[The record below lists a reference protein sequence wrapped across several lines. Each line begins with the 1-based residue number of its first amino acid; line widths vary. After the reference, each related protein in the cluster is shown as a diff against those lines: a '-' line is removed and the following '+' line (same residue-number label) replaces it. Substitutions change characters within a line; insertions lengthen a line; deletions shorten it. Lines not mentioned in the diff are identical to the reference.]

1 MTKQKIK
8 QALLLQCLLLCSFQ
22 INAEWFAYEQTIMGT
37 RTAVELHAETE
48 QIADKCSQLAFNEMK
63 RIDAL
68 MSPYKENSELSKI
81 NREAS
86 DKAVKIS
93 PEFFNL
99 LQRSIE
105 FSEMSDGA
113 FDITFA
119 SIGFLYDYRNNKRP
133 SDEKIGQQ
141 LDAVNY
147 KNIKLDETQK
157 SVFFSHKNTK
167 IDLGGIAKGHAVDN
181 AINILSNCSIKNAL
195 VTAGGDSRILGDKIG
210 RPWVMGVKHPRD
222 DKKVV
227 VSIPLSNAAIS
238 TSGDYERFYIEDGKR
253 YHHILQPSTGKSVDH
268 SWSVSVLANDA
279 LTSDALS
286 TTLFV
291 LGTKKALQLIN
302 SLKDIEAI
310 VIDSNGKMFYS
321 SGLMPPERH

>member
-1 MTKQKIK
+1 
-8 QALLLQCLLLCSFQ
+8 LQCLLLCSFQ

-86 DKAVKIS
+86 NKAVKIS
-93 PEFFNL
+93 PELFSL

-157 SVFFSHKNTK
+157 SIFFSHKNTK

-253 YHHILQPSTGKSVDH
+253 YHHILQPSTGKSVNH
-268 SWSVSVLANDA
+268 SWSVSVLANDS

-302 SLKDIEAI
+302 SLNDIEAI